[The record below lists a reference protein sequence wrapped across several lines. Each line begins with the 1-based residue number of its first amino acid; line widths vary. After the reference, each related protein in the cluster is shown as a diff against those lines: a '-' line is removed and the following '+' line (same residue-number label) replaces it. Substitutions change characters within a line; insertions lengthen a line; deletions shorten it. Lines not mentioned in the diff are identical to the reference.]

1 VRLASLADG
10 RAARIEADRCYP
22 LPGTLVDHLCREPAT
37 VRGKGIAL
45 EDAIFGPPVRRPGK
59 IICIGLNYLDHAHET
74 NAEPPDKPLLFS
86 KPSSCVIGDGD
97 AIEMPNGEVKLDY
110 EAELAVVIGAPA
122 RSLPPEQAMT
132 VVGGYS
138 CFNDVSERVAQLSDG
153 QWFRGK
159 SFDTFAPFGP
169 FVVTPDS
176 IPDPHKLGIRSLV
189 NDDTRQDSSTS
200 QLIFKV
206 PELVSYCSHT
216 FALEPGDVIA
226 TGTPAGVALG
236 TGNYLKPGDV
246 VQVEIEGLGS
256 LTNEVV
262 AL

>member
-1 VRLASLADG
+1 MRLTTLADG
-10 RAARIEADRCYP
+10 RPARIEADRCYP
-22 LPGTLVDHLCREPAT
+22 LPGRLVDHLCRAPT
-37 VRGKGIAL
+37 SLRGKGLAL
-45 EDAIFGPPVRRPGK
+45 EDAVFGPPVRRPGK
-59 IICIGLNYLDHAHET
+59 IICIGLNYLDHARET

-86 KPSSCVIGDGD
+86 KPSSCVIGTGD

-122 RSLPPEQAMT
+122 RDVSTEQAT
-132 VVGGYS
+132 AAIGGYA

-169 FVVTPDS
+169 WLVTPDDV
-176 IPDPHKLGIRSLV
+176 PDPHDLGIRSLV
-189 NDDTRQDSSTS
+189 NGEIRQDSNTS

-206 PELVSYCSHT
+206 PALVSYCSHT
-216 FALEPGDVIA
+216 FSLEPGDVIA

-236 TGNYLKPGDV
+236 TGAYLNPGDLV
-246 VQVEIEGLGS
+246 TVEIDGLGS

-262 AL
+262 AV